1 MVEALTPVI
10 FEGGTE
16 LLVVWEYF
24 FYLGPEKC
32 GVVYLL
38 SVTQLVDY
46 HVVYDFGSGVHQCTV
61 EIQVTGGAAASPA
74 GLLMPDGDPSVSHVY
89 YLSKMF
95 YT

>member
-1 MVEALTPVI
+1 M
-10 FEGGTE
+10 E

-24 FYLGPEKC
+24 LYLGPEKC
-32 GVVYLL
+32 GVVHLL

-74 GLLMPDGDPSVSHVY
+74 GLLMPDGDSSVGHAY